1 MKKPIRQAVNELI
14 NNADITN
21 FKHFQKEV
29 RNITETV
36 IHENKLNNEIRKCL
50 FETEEVI
57 ISPIDNE
64 LLIYRSKLAENAKVT
79 IKITDEEKK
88 LGKIYIGH
96 RLMPFLN
103 PLLVNSS
110 KLIFEDMNGIQL
122 NLNKEILAYEKA
134 EKYFLFLNP
143 HLLYNDH
150 QGFFQKISLNYID
163 ISNFLRTSSFF
174 EVEVLD
180 YKSLRFRLRLIPTK
194 EIKQNHFLIAKR
206 DKDLSNSIME
216 IVKQCNFF
224 VTIDSILLCAYHH
237 FAKEN
242 IKNPGSPFSV
252 IYNQQREY
260 YAHNNGHSVF
270 LISQQKSD
278 NLVGF
283 AKQRIKQGIAKNLEG
298 ILNEMGL
305 AFTKDFLYL
314 CMICDLI
321 CNNSIDDDYIL
332 EVILEASIRLA
343 NMQQQSNLENAYN
356 RLRNKAFKNF
366 QQFDNSISTIA
377 FMEMLIDSKIELIEL
392 LRDFDENLSEDENI
406 QLKLLLPILDTD
418 RWLDEIIIRFTKEK
432 RINFVSLK
440 DMESLFTNILKMT
453 DEVRNT
459 FNL

>member
-1 MKKPIRQAVNELI
+1 MKKPIRQAVHELI
-14 NNADITN
+14 SNADITN
-21 FKHFQKEV
+21 FKFFQKEI

-36 IHENKLNNEIRKCL
+36 VHENRLKNEIHKCL

-88 LGKIYIGH
+88 FGKIYIGH

-110 KLIFEDMNGIQL
+110 KLIFEDKNGIQL
-122 NLNKEILAYEKA
+122 NLKKEILAYEKA
-134 EKYFLFLNP
+134 EKYLLFLNP
-143 HLLYNDH
+143 QFLYNDH
-150 QGFFQKISLNYID
+150 QEYFKKISLNYID
-163 ISNFLRTSSFF
+163 ISTFQGTSSFF

-180 YKSLRFRLRLIPTK
+180 YESLRFRLRSIPTK
-194 EIKQNHFLIAKR
+194 DIKQDHFLIAKR
-206 DKDLSNSIME
+206 DKDLSNSIMK
-216 IVKQCNFF
+216 IIMKCDFF
-224 VTIDSILLCAYHH
+224 VTIDSILICAYHH

-252 IYNQQREY
+252 IYNQQRDY

-283 AKQRIKQGIAKNLEG
+283 AKQRIRQGIAKNLEG

-321 CNNSIDDDYIL
+321 CNNLIDDDYIL

-356 RLRNKAFKNF
+356 RLRDKAFKNF
-366 QQFDNSISTIA
+366 EKFDNSISTID
-377 FMEMLIDSKIELIEL
+377 FMEMLIDSKIEIIEL
-392 LRDFDENLSEDENI
+392 LRDFDENLAEDENI
-406 QLKLLLPILDTD
+406 PFKLLLPILDTD
-418 RWLDEIIIRFTKEK
+418 RYLDEIIIRFTKDK
-432 RINFVSLK
+432 RISFVSLK
-440 DMESLFTNILKMT
+440 VMESLFANILKMA
-453 DEVRNT
+453 DEIRNT